1 VVAAVEG
8 LDLLEEI
15 LELQDPL
22 PLEDLEEMD
31 KYLLLL
37 EHQ

>member
-1 VVAAVEG
+1 VVVAVEG

-15 LELQDPL
+15 LELQDL
-22 PLEDLEEMD
+22 VLLEVLEEMG
-31 KYLLLL
+31 KCLLSL